1 MTMTMMTMMM
11 TRLVQWGAVNK
22 VKIKPGTVSGVLAE
36 VEGTCQL
43 PQCWTLG
50 RRIMTMS
57 DRTADPCHS
66 FFRYRMM
73 TMMMMKMMMTTI
85 MMMMMMTTMM
95 MMMMMICSVACGGWL
110 TNVSRQ
116 SVPGGGRGLESF
128 SVMDESKSNIDRKI
142 KGNI

>member
-43 PQCWTLG
+43 PQCWTTG

-73 TMMMMKMMMTTI
+73 TMMM
-85 MMMMMMTTMM
+85 MM